1 LADTEWMYAGKDRV
15 GLWPLVQNECMK
27 IVKKQRFLVILLI
40 LAALIPMFTYAQ
52 LRVAQNNIKQFG
64 TQDWRAV
71 TQQQI
76 IDYQNRLGSAR
87 VPEEW
92 KKFMTI
98 QVQILQ
104 YYLDKNVDPK
114 SPNAVTF
121 TVGFIGN
128 AVNLFIPLMVMVIA
142 SDLVSSEHSN
152 GTIKL
157 LLTRPVRRWKVL
169 ASKYMAMLL
178 FVSLTVI
185 STVLLCYLISGV
197 VFGYGGWDI
206 PVFTGFSVSGG
217 TEVDFSKVH
226 AVDQGLFL
234 LMSSG
239 LAWFSALVVA
249 CISLMVSV
257 LIRSTAAGMGVM
269 LATLIAGTI
278 LSNMVASWESAK
290 YLFMVNLS
298 LTDYLAGTQPPV
310 QGMSLV
316 FSLTVL
322 AIWAL
327 ASILI
332 SFGVFTRKD
341 VLN

>member
-1 LADTEWMYAGKDRV
+1 LAEAGATYAGRERV
-15 GLWPLVQNECMK
+15 GLGPLVQNECMK
-27 IVKKQRFLVILLI
+27 MIKKRRFLVIILI
-40 LAALIPMFTYAQ
+40 LTALIPMFTYAQ
-52 LRVAQNNIKQFG
+52 LRVSLQNQKQFG
-64 TQDWRAV
+64 TQDWRVV

-87 VPEEW
+87 VPDEW

-128 AVNLFIPLMVMVIA
+128 AVSLFIPLMVMVVA

-169 ASKYMAMLL
+169 ASKYAAMLL
-178 FVSLTVI
+178 FVSLTVVI
-185 STVLLCYLISGV
+185 TAMLCYLISGI

-206 PVFTGFSVSGG
+206 PVFTGFQVGG
-217 TEVDFSKVH
+217 TDVDFSRVH
-226 AVDQGLFL
+226 AISQGMYL
-234 LMSSG
+234 LMSCG
-239 LAWFSALVVA
+239 LAWFSALVVG

-257 LIRSTAAGMGVM
+257 LVRSTAAGMGVM

-278 LSNMVASWESAK
+278 LSNMVSSWESAK

-298 LTDYLAGTQPPV
+298 LTGYLSGAQPPV
-310 QGMSLV
+310 QGMSLT

-322 AIWAL
+322 ALWAA
-327 ASILI
+327 ASIAVAY
-332 SFGVFTRKD
+332 GVFTRRD